1 MSALTHDPAHSP
13 VNAYETQIFFRHPRL
28 INLWL
33 SLLSNNKPAW
43 VVASV
48 EQQGAAMQ
56 EIARNTQL
64 ASDRTRDASH
74 SVTAVSEG
82 TSATMQSAEAV
93 KAAAGSLGIQAT
105 QLWQQVDGFMA
116 RIRAA

>member
-1 MSALTHDPAHSP
+1 
-13 VNAYETQIFFRHPRL
+13 VNKVATTI
-28 INLWL
+28 
-33 SLLSNNKPAW
+33 S
-43 VVASV
+43 ASV

-64 ASDRTRDASH
+64 ASDRTRDASL
-74 SVTAVSEG
+74 SVTVVSEG

-93 KAAAGSLGIQAT
+93 KAAAGSLGIQAA
-105 QLWQQVDGFMA
+105 QLRQQVDGFMA